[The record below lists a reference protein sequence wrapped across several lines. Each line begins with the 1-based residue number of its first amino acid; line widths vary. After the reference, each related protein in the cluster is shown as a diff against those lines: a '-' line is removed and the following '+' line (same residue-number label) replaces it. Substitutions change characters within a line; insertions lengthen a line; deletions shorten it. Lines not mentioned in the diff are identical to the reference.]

1 MRGGAARRHP
11 VAVRS
16 LAFMLALCAA
26 LALVF
31 AWLARARRRCAR
43 REFTRVLRAAADGTL
58 ARFEWHD
65 FLAAEFPDSTLRE
78 IRAHVAELPARYPP
92 DSRDRIC
99 GAAGVAILEHYLVGL
114 EAGRISKASR
124 STTGR

>member
-1 MRGGAARRHP
+1 M
-11 VAVRS
+11 RS

-26 LALVF
+26 LVGMLAQ
-31 AWLARARRRCAR
+31 LARARRRRAR
-43 REFTRVLRAAADGTL
+43 REFARVLRAVAEGTL
-58 ARFEWHD
+58 ARFEWND

-92 DSRDRIC
+92 ESRDRIL
-99 GAAGVAILEHYLVGL
+99 GGAGVAIVEHYLEGL
-114 EAGRISKASR
+114 EAGGISKASR